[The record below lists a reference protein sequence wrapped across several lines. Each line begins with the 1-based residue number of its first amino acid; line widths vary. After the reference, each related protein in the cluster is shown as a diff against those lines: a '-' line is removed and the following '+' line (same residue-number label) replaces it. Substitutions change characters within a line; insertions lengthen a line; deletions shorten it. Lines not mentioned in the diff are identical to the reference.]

1 MVPELLGRLA
11 WNASRMAMKY
21 VVIPVAVTAAT
32 AFVLGGL
39 VERVRRQKQA
49 DGMVHAMGDFQSHL
63 EA

>member
-1 MVPELLGRLA
+1 MVAQIAGRVLWGLGRL
-11 WNASRMAMKY
+11 AMKY

-39 VERVRRQKQA
+39 VERVRHQKNGAMQA
-49 DGMVHAMGDFQSHL
+49 QAHL

>member
-1 MVPELLGRLA
+1 MLPEVIGRLV
-11 WNASRMAMKY
+11 WVSGKLVMKY

-39 VERVRRQKQA
+39 VERVRRQKVA
-49 DGMVHAMGDFQSHL
+49 NGVHNVHEFQSHL